1 MGYELFRKDMD
12 YKLCNKNFF
21 CGCFNVLVSTK
32 FEACITE
39 FIATDQVM
47 HITVI
52 EIKFKTLKRVFNF
65 LPQSHDNYCFYSLGI
80 ILYLQ
85 FESLIVFYKMF

>member
-1 MGYELFRKDMD
+1 MGYEIFRKDMD
-12 YKLCNKNFF
+12 YKLCNKKFF

-39 FIATDQVM
+39 FIATDQVT

-65 LPQSHDNYCFYSLGI
+65 CRKVMIIIAGYSLGI

-85 FESLIVFYKMF
+85 L